1 MKRYSGLILLALLIA
16 AAFSPIEVPFRIE
29 SVARVLPEKQWV
41 LLKTPDGSLTATLYD
56 HRTGLVRAQQGYQF
70 DRGDQVQLHF
80 KEDRQTGQA
89 IRAGETVA
97 TISSNQLNEQLVRL
111 RNQLAVEQAGLDV
124 VATGQKPQI
133 LTQLEEEITLA
144 GADLE
149 LRRKTLQRMKQLHE
163 DGIIAAMQL
172 EQAENAYAE
181 SQARLRVAQKALQVG
196 ATGEKQETVS
206 LASSKI
212 AALRKEISFLE
223 DKQVKYALSAPFDG
237 QIRLESTTEGDR
249 LLVEDTS
256 TVVVQVPV
264 RLRDSRF
271 IRAGQIVE
279 IQLLDR
285 TGPVGVTIL
294 DIGSRI
300 EILNREQVVIVRA
313 TASQTAGLPQGQPLR
328 CHIECGP
335 VRVAEFLKRSI
346 RWQ

>member
-1 MKRYSGLILLALLIA
+1 MKRFSGLILLALLIA
-16 AAFSPIEVPFRIE
+16 AAFSPVDVPFRIE
-29 SVARVLPEKQWV
+29 SVARVMPQKQWV

-56 HRTGLVRAQQGYQF
+56 HRTELVRAQQGYQF

-111 RNQLAVEQAGLDV
+111 RNQLAVEQAGRDV

-163 DGIIAAMQL
+163 DGIIAVMQL
-172 EQAENAYAE
+172 EQAENAHNE
-181 SQARLRVAQKALQVG
+181 SMARLRVAQKALQVG
-196 ATGEKQETVS
+196 ATGEKPETVS
-206 LASSKI
+206 FASSKI
-212 AALRKEISFLE
+212 DALRKEIAFLE
-223 DKQVKYALSAPFDG
+223 NKQVRYTLNAPFDG

-256 TVVVQVPV
+256 AVVLQIPV
-264 RLRDSRF
+264 RLGDSRF
-271 IRAGQIVE
+271 IRAGQTVE
-279 IQLLDR
+279 IQLPDR
-285 TGPVGVTIL
+285 TGPLGATIL
-294 DIGSRI
+294 DVGTRI
-300 EILNREQVVIVRA
+300 EILNREQVVLVRA
-313 TASQTAGLPQGQPLR
+313 TASQSAGLPQGQLLR
-328 CHIECGP
+328 CRIECGP

-346 RWQ
+346 RW